1 MPADPPDWT
10 DIEVSLAKL
19 PRPALATFVGR
30 AAARVVPLV
39 AKAEPA
45 FGPEAIEW
53 LNVLDSV
60 VRVVLAFAEGKPVSP
75 FTLGI
80 AADLA
85 RGVANARVNL
95 SRTKGSGSRE
105 LVEELETVCAA
116 VAFAA
121 DAVRASSE
129 ERAARTAMQ
138 AASSADVACTEVGSL
153 LAFDAKLLAAG
164 MADELGDLWPG
175 GEPAWFRQGIERLHA
190 APGLPRVL
198 VLD

>member
-1 MPADPPDWT
+1 MPPDWT
-10 DIEVSLAKL
+10 DIEVSLTKL
-19 PRPALATFVGR
+19 PRTALARFVGR
-30 AAARVVPLV
+30 AAGRVVPLV
-39 AKAEPA
+39 AKAETA

-95 SRTKGSGSRE
+95 SRKTGFNSVAA
-105 LVEELETVCAA
+105 VEEFEHVCAA
-116 VAFAA
+116 VAWAVDSVRVDSDSRAIRNATQSAGMA
-121 DAVRASSE
+121 DAACFE
-129 ERAARTAMQ
+129 
-138 AASSADVACTEVGSL
+138 VAGL
-153 LAFDAKLLAAG
+153 LAFDVKLLVAG
-164 MADELGDLWPG
+164 MTDELGEMWPA
-175 GEPAWFRQGIERLHA
+175 GEPSWFRQGIERLHA
-190 APGLPRVL
+190 ATGLPRVL